1 MSRNSLHFFQR
12 GRDWGLENVMLEY
25 YVYIMTS
32 RSGTLYTGVTNN
44 LFRRVEEHKRHT
56 VRGFTAKYNIERLVY
71 CESTDSIESAI
82 VREKQ
87 IKGWRRERKV
97 ALIESINPEWYDLSL
112 EWADNDIDKRAL
124 KPVFRQRDS
133 SRSSE

>member
-1 MSRNSLHFFQR
+1 MF
-12 GRDWGLENVMLEY
+12 EY

-56 VRGFTAKYNIERLVY
+56 ARGFTAKYNIERLVY
-71 CESTDSIESAI
+71 CESTDSIDSAI

-97 ALIESINPEWYDLSL
+97 ALIESMNPEWYDLSL

-124 KPVFRQRDS
+124 MPVFRQRDS